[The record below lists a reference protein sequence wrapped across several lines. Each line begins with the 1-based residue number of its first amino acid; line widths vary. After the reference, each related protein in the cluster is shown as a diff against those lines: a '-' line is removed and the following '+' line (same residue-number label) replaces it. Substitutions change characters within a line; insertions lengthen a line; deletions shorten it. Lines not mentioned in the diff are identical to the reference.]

1 MKKKRIDALVESQR
15 EAFYKFLKSNTNTS
29 RDPRALMIVAVDEP
43 ANTDLEDHNHMEDN
57 VDIDMD
63 EHNVSDHEHA
73 FHSNKTESTIV
84 DEDSILIFY

>member
-63 EHNVSDHEHA
+63 EHKIAKELFETYNVTREVKWIGNIMH
-73 FHSNKTESTIV
+73 
-84 DEDSILIFY
+84 